1 MKYVPIPI
9 AMLEVGKP
17 LPVDVWNPDGR
28 LLLRK
33 GQPIVSEQHREKLY
47 GHNASTTAAEAQ
59 AWQRAYERMIHDL
72 LQQGVDV
79 ELIAR
84 MPMPSVIYQRDH
96 RTSEQLKGGWLDL
109 QEVLR
114 GILYQGGLALDP
126 VQRLMAIENKARSL
140 LKADAD
146 DSLFRLFQAL
156 ADNTLG
162 YCATH
167 ALLCAAVCELAG
179 EKLGLDLLQRQ
190 SLMGAALTMN
200 IGMAREQDGLARQD
214 SEPSAVQRL
223 LIQDHPKI
231 SLDILTKLGV
241 DDFDLLDI
249 VRWHH
254 EPEHP
259 EGQPYTLLSRQL
271 LKMTDA
277 FVAMT
282 AARATR
288 EARSPLEAAKAMYL
302 QTEKKTLSQVSSALA
317 AAVGFYPPGSYV
329 RLVNGETAVS
339 VQRGAR
345 ANTPWVIGIADP
357 TGVPA
362 LKYTCRD
369 TSDPAHA
376 IAAPVVLKNDKISI
390 SAEKVRLARDRIPGS
405 VKS

>member
-33 GQPIVSEQHREKLY
+33 GQPIVSEQHRERLY
-47 GHNASTTAAEAQ
+47 GHDASTTASEAQ
-59 AWQRAYERMIHDL
+59 AWQRAYERMVHDL

-79 ELIAR
+79 EIIAR

-96 RTSEQLKGGWLDL
+96 RTGEQLKGGWLDL

-140 LKADAD
+140 LQDDAD

-179 EKLGLDLLQRQ
+179 EKLGLELLQRQ
-190 SLMGAALTMN
+190 ALMGAALTMN
-200 IGMAREQDGLARQD
+200 IGMAREQDSLTRQNNA
-214 SEPSAVQRL
+214 PSPEQRQ
-223 LIQDHPKI
+223 LIKDHPRI
-231 SLDILTKLGV
+231 SADILAKLGV

-254 EPEHP
+254 APESH
-259 EGQPYTLLSRQL
+259 EGQPYTLMSRQL
-271 LKMTDA
+271 LCMTDA
-277 FVAMT
+277 FVAMA
-282 AARATR
+282 AARRTR

-302 QTEKKTLSQVSSALA
+302 QTEKNALSQVGSALTA
-317 AAVGFYPPGSYV
+317 VVGFYPPGSYV

-345 ANTPWVIGIADP
+345 ANTPWVISMTDSNGIP
-357 TGVPA
+357 R
-362 LKYTCRD
+362 LKYICKD
-369 TSDPAHA
+369 TSDPANA
-376 IAAPVVLKNDKISI
+376 IAAPVVPRNGKVAV
-390 SAEKVRLARDRIPGS
+390 SADKVRLARDRIPR
-405 VKS
+405 